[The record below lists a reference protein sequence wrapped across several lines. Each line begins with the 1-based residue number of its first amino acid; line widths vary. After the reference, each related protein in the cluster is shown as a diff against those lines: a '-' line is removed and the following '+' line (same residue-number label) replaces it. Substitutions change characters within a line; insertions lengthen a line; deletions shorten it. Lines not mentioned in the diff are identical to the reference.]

1 MGINELNGYLI
12 NEDSISYMHR
22 LLSTESSKENKSI
35 LGTLA
40 ALGMDL
46 SMIIAPLITY
56 CFQINKFNK
65 TKSSKG
71 FSKLICF
78 LLFLGNIFRIF
89 FWMGTHFK
97 KTLLY
102 QSIGIVI
109 FQIIL
114 IHLCIKYQDNPDNK
128 NFISETKNNNEN
140 NQNQNN
146 NNNIQRPLIYYLTH
160 WKDTFSLKKIWKWKV
175 EIEYYKFMFFIII
188 MLIILCEIFQ
198 KNRIFFHLIGIM
210 SAIFES
216 LTCMP
221 QVIENCKTKNTQNV
235 SFSMIFCWFL
245 GDSFRLYYNIKFKAP
260 IQMIAAISFQVTLDL
275 IVCLQIAIYRR
286 KNNRK
291 EINKIMNKIDEMNIS
306 VKKKENDEEIN
317 VDLKKNTSGN
327 IEINEHNK
335 NEQKLDQS
343 NTSDPETILK

>member
-1 MGINELNGYLI
+1 MGNNKLNGYLI
-12 NEDSISYMHR
+12 NDVSFPYRILSIK
-22 LLSTESSKENKSI
+22 STDKKKSF
-35 LGTLA
+35 LGSLA
-40 ALGMDL
+40 ALGMDIA
-46 SMIIAPLITY
+46 MVVAPLLTY

-198 KNRIFFHLIGIM
+198 KNKIFFHLIGIM

-291 EINKIMNKIDEMNIS
+291 EINKIMNKIDEMNVS

-317 VDLKKNTSGN
+317 VDLKKNTNGN

>member
-1 MGINELNGYLI
+1 MGNNELNGYLI
-12 NEDSISYMHR
+12 NDVSFPYRI
-22 LLSTESSKENKSI
+22 LSVKSSDKKKSF
-35 LGTLA
+35 LGSLA
-40 ALGMDL
+40 ALGMDIA
-46 SMIIAPLITY
+46 MVVAPLLTY

-198 KNRIFFHLIGIM
+198 KNKIFFHLIGIM

-317 VDLKKNTSGN
+317 VDLKKNTNGN

>member
-1 MGINELNGYLI
+1 MGNNELNGYLI
-12 NEDSISYMHR
+12 NDVSFPYRI
-22 LLSTESSKENKSI
+22 LSVKSSDKKKSF
-35 LGTLA
+35 LGSLA
-40 ALGMDL
+40 ALGMDIA
-46 SMIIAPLITY
+46 MVVAPLLTY

-198 KNRIFFHLIGIM
+198 KNKIFFHLIGIM

-286 KNNRK
+286 KDNRK
-291 EINKIMNKIDEMNIS
+291 EINKIMNKIDEMNVS

>member
-1 MGINELNGYLI
+1 MVV
-12 NEDSISYMHR
+12 
-22 LLSTESSKENKSI
+22 
-35 LGTLA
+35 
-40 ALGMDL
+40 
-46 SMIIAPLITY
+46 APLLTY

-146 NNNIQRPLIYYLTH
+146 NNIQRPLIYYLTH

-198 KNRIFFHLIGIM
+198 KNKIFFHLIGIM

-286 KNNRK
+286 KDNRK
-291 EINKIMNKIDEMNIS
+291 EINKIMNKIDEMNVS

>member
-1 MGINELNGYLI
+1 
-12 NEDSISYMHR
+12 
-22 LLSTESSKENKSI
+22 
-35 LGTLA
+35 
-40 ALGMDL
+40 
-46 SMIIAPLITY
+46 
-56 CFQINKFNK
+56 
-65 TKSSKG
+65 
-71 FSKLICF
+71 
-78 LLFLGNIFRIF
+78 
-89 FWMGTHFK
+89 MGTHFK

-317 VDLKKNTSGN
+317 VDLKKNTNGN

>member
-1 MGINELNGYLI
+1 MGNNELNGYLI
-12 NEDSISYMHR
+12 NDVSFPYRILSIK
-22 LLSTESSKENKSI
+22 SSDKKKSF
-35 LGTLA
+35 LGSLA
-40 ALGMDL
+40 ALGMDIA
-46 SMIIAPLITY
+46 MVVAPLLTY

-146 NNNIQRPLIYYLTH
+146 NNIQRPLIYYLTH

-198 KNRIFFHLIGIM
+198 KNKIFFHLIGIM

-291 EINKIMNKIDEMNIS
+291 EINKIMNKIDEMNVS

>member
-1 MGINELNGYLI
+1 MGNNELNGYLI
-12 NEDSISYMHR
+12 NDVSFPYRILSIK
-22 LLSTESSKENKSI
+22 SSDKKKSF
-35 LGTLA
+35 LGSLA
-40 ALGMDL
+40 ALGMDIA
-46 SMIIAPLITY
+46 MVVAPLLTY

-317 VDLKKNTSGN
+317 VDLKKNTNEN

>member
-1 MGINELNGYLI
+1 MGNNELNGYLI
-12 NEDSISYMHR
+12 NDVSFPYRI
-22 LLSTESSKENKSI
+22 LSVKSSDKKKSF
-35 LGTLA
+35 LGSLA
-40 ALGMDL
+40 ALGMDIA
-46 SMIIAPLITY
+46 MVVAPLLTY

-146 NNNIQRPLIYYLTH
+146 NNIQRPLIYYLTH

-198 KNRIFFHLIGIM
+198 KNKIFFHLIGIM

-317 VDLKKNTSGN
+317 VDLKKNTNGN

>member
-1 MGINELNGYLI
+1 MGNNELNGYLI
-12 NEDSISYMHR
+12 NDVSFSYR
-22 LLSTESSKENKSI
+22 ILSVKSSDKKKSF
-35 LGTLA
+35 LGSLA
-40 ALGMDL
+40 GLGMDIA
-46 SMIIAPLITY
+46 MVVAPLLTY

-198 KNRIFFHLIGIM
+198 KNKIFFHLIGIM

>member
-1 MGINELNGYLI
+1 MGNNELNGYLI
-12 NEDSISYMHR
+12 NDVSFPYRI
-22 LLSTESSKENKSI
+22 LSVKSSDKKKSF
-35 LGTLA
+35 LGSLA
-40 ALGMDL
+40 ALGMDIA
-46 SMIIAPLITY
+46 MVVAPLLTY

-317 VDLKKNTSGN
+317 VN
-327 IEINEHNK
+327 
-335 NEQKLDQS
+335 
-343 NTSDPETILK
+343 

>member
-1 MGINELNGYLI
+1 MGNNELNGYLI
-12 NEDSISYMHR
+12 NDVSFPYRI
-22 LLSTESSKENKSI
+22 LSVKSSDKKKSF
-35 LGTLA
+35 LGSLA
-40 ALGMDL
+40 ALGMDIA
-46 SMIIAPLITY
+46 MVVAPLLTY

-146 NNNIQRPLIYYLTH
+146 NNIQRPLIYYLTH

-198 KNRIFFHLIGIM
+198 KNKIFFHLIGIL

-291 EINKIMNKIDEMNIS
+291 EINKIMNKIDEMNVS

-317 VDLKKNTSGN
+317 VDLKKNTNGN

>member
-1 MGINELNGYLI
+1 MGNNELNGYLI
-12 NEDSISYMHR
+12 NDVSFPYRI
-22 LLSTESSKENKSI
+22 LSVKSSDKKKSF
-35 LGTLA
+35 LGSLA
-40 ALGMDL
+40 ALGMDIA
-46 SMIIAPLITY
+46 MVVAPLLTY

-317 VDLKKNTSGN
+317 VDLKKNTNGN

>member
-1 MGINELNGYLI
+1 MGNNELNGYLI
-12 NEDSISYMHR
+12 NDVSFPYRI
-22 LLSTESSKENKSI
+22 LSVKSSDKKKSF
-35 LGTLA
+35 LGSLA
-40 ALGMDL
+40 ALGMDIA
-46 SMIIAPLITY
+46 MVVAPLLTY

-146 NNNIQRPLIYYLTH
+146 NNIQRPLIYYLTH

-198 KNRIFFHLIGIM
+198 KNKIFFHLIGIM

-286 KNNRK
+286 KDNRK
-291 EINKIMNKIDEMNIS
+291 EINKIMNKIDEMNVS

>member
-1 MGINELNGYLI
+1 MGNNELNGYLI
-12 NEDSISYMHR
+12 NDVSFPYRILSIK
-22 LLSTESSKENKSI
+22 SSDKKKSF
-35 LGTLA
+35 LGSLA
-40 ALGMDL
+40 ALGMDIA
-46 SMIIAPLITY
+46 MVVAPLLTY

-317 VDLKKNTSGN
+317 VDLKKNTNGN

>member
-1 MGINELNGYLI
+1 MGNNELNGYLI
-12 NEDSISYMHR
+12 NDVSFPYRI
-22 LLSTESSKENKSI
+22 LSVKSSDKKKSF
-35 LGTLA
+35 LGSLA
-40 ALGMDL
+40 GLGMDIA
-46 SMIIAPLITY
+46 MVVAPLLTY

-317 VDLKKNTSGN
+317 VDLKKNTNEN

>member
-1 MGINELNGYLI
+1 MGNNELNGYLI
-12 NEDSISYMHR
+12 NDVSFPYRILSIK
-22 LLSTESSKENKSI
+22 SSDKKKSF
-35 LGTLA
+35 LGSLA
-40 ALGMDL
+40 ALGMDIA
-46 SMIIAPLITY
+46 MVVAPLLTY

-245 GDSFRLYYNIKFKAP
+245 GDSFRLYHNIKFKAP

-317 VDLKKNTSGN
+317 VDLKKNTNGN

>member
-1 MGINELNGYLI
+1 MGNNELNGYLI
-12 NEDSISYMHR
+12 NDVSFPYRILSIK
-22 LLSTESSKENKSI
+22 SSDKKKSF
-35 LGTLA
+35 LGSLA
-40 ALGMDL
+40 ALGMDIA
-46 SMIIAPLITY
+46 MVVAPLLTY

-198 KNRIFFHLIGIM
+198 KNKIFFHLIGIM

-286 KNNRK
+286 KDNRK
-291 EINKIMNKIDEMNIS
+291 EINKIMNKIDEMNVS

>member
-1 MGINELNGYLI
+1 MGNNELNGYLI
-12 NEDSISYMHR
+12 NDVSFPYRILSIK
-22 LLSTESSKENKSI
+22 SSDKKKSF
-35 LGTLA
+35 LGSLA
-40 ALGMDL
+40 ALGMDIA
-46 SMIIAPLITY
+46 MVVAPLLTY

-146 NNNIQRPLIYYLTH
+146 NNNNTIKRPLIYYLTH

>member
-1 MGINELNGYLI
+1 MGNNELNGYLI
-12 NEDSISYMHR
+12 NDVSFPYRI
-22 LLSTESSKENKSI
+22 LSVKSSDKKKSF
-35 LGTLA
+35 LGSLA
-40 ALGMDL
+40 ALGMDIA
-46 SMIIAPLITY
+46 MVVAPLLTY

-140 NQNQNN
+140 NQNQN

-317 VDLKKNTSGN
+317 VDLKKNTNGN

>member
-1 MGINELNGYLI
+1 MGNNELNGYLI
-12 NEDSISYMHR
+12 NDVSFPYRI
-22 LLSTESSKENKSI
+22 LSVKSSDKKKSF
-35 LGTLA
+35 LGSLA
-40 ALGMDL
+40 SLGMDIA
-46 SMIIAPLITY
+46 MVVAPLLTY

-146 NNNIQRPLIYYLTH
+146 NNIQRPLIYYLTH

-188 MLIILCEIFQ
+188 ILIILCEIFQ
-198 KNRIFFHLIGIM
+198 KNKIFFHLIGIL

>member
-1 MGINELNGYLI
+1 MGNNELNGYLI
-12 NEDSISYMHR
+12 NDVSFPYRI
-22 LLSTESSKENKSI
+22 LSVKSSDKKKSF
-35 LGTLA
+35 LGSLA
-40 ALGMDL
+40 ALGMDIA
-46 SMIIAPLITY
+46 MVVAPLLTY

-146 NNNIQRPLIYYLTH
+146 NNNNIQRPLIYYLTH

-198 KNRIFFHLIGIM
+198 KNKIFFHLIGIM

-317 VDLKKNTSGN
+317 VDLKKNTNGN

>member
-1 MGINELNGYLI
+1 MGNNELNGYLI
-12 NEDSISYMHR
+12 NDVSFPYRI
-22 LLSTESSKENKSI
+22 LSVKSSDKKTSF
-35 LGTLA
+35 LGSLA
-40 ALGMDL
+40 ALGMDIA
-46 SMIIAPLITY
+46 MVVAPLLTY

-317 VDLKKNTSGN
+317 VDLKKNTSGH

>member
-1 MGINELNGYLI
+1 MGNNELNGYLI
-12 NEDSISYMHR
+12 NDVSFPYRI
-22 LLSTESSKENKSI
+22 LSVKSSDKKKSF
-35 LGTLA
+35 LGSLA
-40 ALGMDL
+40 SLGMDIA
-46 SMIIAPLITY
+46 MVVAPLLTY

-140 NQNQNN
+140 NQNHNN

>member
-1 MGINELNGYLI
+1 MGNNELNGYLI
-12 NEDSISYMHR
+12 NDVSFPYRI
-22 LLSTESSKENKSI
+22 LSVKSSDKKKSF
-35 LGTLA
+35 LGSLA
-40 ALGMDL
+40 ALGMDIA
-46 SMIIAPLITY
+46 MVVAPLLTY

-140 NQNQNN
+140 NQNQN

-291 EINKIMNKIDEMNIS
+291 EINKIMNKIDEMNVS

>member
-1 MGINELNGYLI
+1 MMFHFHIEFYQLNLLI
-12 NEDSISYMHR
+12 
-22 LLSTESSKENKSI
+22 KKKSF
-35 LGTLA
+35 LGSLA
-40 ALGMDL
+40 GLGMDIA
-46 SMIIAPLITY
+46 MVVAPLLTY

-140 NQNQNN
+140 NQNKKNN
-146 NNNIQRPLIYYLTH
+146 NKIQRPLIYYLTH

-221 QVIENCKTKNTQNV
+221 QVIENCKTKNNKNI
-235 SFSMIFCWFL
+235 SFSMI
-245 GDSFRLYYNIKFKAP
+245 I
-260 IQMIAAISFQVTLDL
+260 
-275 IVCLQIAIYRR
+275 
-286 KNNRK
+286 
-291 EINKIMNKIDEMNIS
+291 
-306 VKKKENDEEIN
+306 
-317 VDLKKNTSGN
+317 
-327 IEINEHNK
+327 
-335 NEQKLDQS
+335 
-343 NTSDPETILK
+343 

>member
-1 MGINELNGYLI
+1 MGNNELNGYLI
-12 NEDSISYMHR
+12 NDVSFPYRI
-22 LLSTESSKENKSI
+22 LSVKSSDKKKSF
-35 LGTLA
+35 LGSLA
-40 ALGMDL
+40 ALGMDIA
-46 SMIIAPLITY
+46 MVVAPLLTY

-317 VDLKKNTSGN
+317 VDLKKNTNEN